1 MLLESAKKYLE
12 TAGYSVIM
20 EKSKYDGIKDSTPE
34 VKKLIETLKSSGL
47 EDDLKKAVDLE
58 DRLAGLTEDNL
69 NEMQKAKKWK
79 AEWTAKESSLKG
91 TLEDA
96 AKFLGNA
103 LDSDEAL
110 FFKVASKE
118 NRAGILLEKVE
129 TVTSQKDVNDMI
141 LKVMQNPTV
150 VSDAS
155 ELAQQMANDFKNLL
169 QSYYQRALDA
179 GWVKIGEV
187 KKSWRP
193 AYYDQDEEG
202 NMKKFIGKK
211 EQEADRAE
219 WQAKSVAARKAKKA
233 AAEAANESYIM
244 DEGFFGDVVA
254 KFKAFGSW
262 VWRKITGEFKETRIE
277 TRKAVIAY
285 SRVLDQLINAC
296 EDKLAEVEE

>member
-12 TAGYSVIM
+12 NAGYSVIM
-20 EKSKYDGIKDSTPE
+20 EKSKYDGIKDSTPV
-34 VKKLIETLKSSGL
+34 VKELIETLKSSGL
-47 EDDLKKAVDLE
+47 EADLKKAVDLE
-58 DRLAGLTEDNL
+58 DKLAGLTEDNL

-79 AEWTAKESSLKG
+79 AEWTTKEKNLKG
-91 TLEDA
+91 TLDDA
-96 AKFLGNA
+96 AKYLGDA

-118 NRAGILLEKVE
+118 NKAGILLEKVV
-129 TVTSQKDVNDMI
+129 TVTSQDDVNDMI

-233 AAEAANESYIM
+233 AANESYTM
-244 DEGFFGDVVA
+244 DEGFFGDIVE

-262 VWRKITGEFKETRIE
+262 IWKKITGEFKETRIE

-285 SRVLDQLINAC
+285 NRVLDQLINAC

>member
-12 TAGYSVIM
+12 NAGYSVIM

-34 VKKLIETLKSSGL
+34 IKKLIDTLKSSGL

-58 DRLAGLTEDNL
+58 DKLAGLTEDNL

-150 VSDAS
+150 VTDAS

-211 EQEADRAE
+211 EQKADRAE

-233 AAEAANESYIM
+233 AAEANESYIM

-285 SRVLDQLINAC
+285 SRVLDQIINAC
-296 EDKLAEVEE
+296 EDRLAEVEE

>member
-12 TAGYSVIM
+12 NAGYSVIM
-20 EKSKYDGIKDSTPE
+20 EKSKYDGIKDSTPV
-34 VKKLIETLKSSGL
+34 VKELIETLKSSGL
-47 EDDLKKAVDLE
+47 KADLDKAADLE
-58 DRLAGLTEDNL
+58 AKLAGLTEDNL

-91 TLEDA
+91 TLDEA
-96 AKFLGNA
+96 AKYLGDA

-118 NRAGILLEKVE
+118 QKAGILLEKVP
-129 TVTSQKDVNDMI
+129 TVTSQKEVEAMI

-179 GWVKIGEV
+179 GWVKLGEV
-187 KKSWRP
+187 KTSWKA
-193 AYYDQDEEG
+193 AYYDQDDKG

-219 WQAKSVAARKAKKA
+219 WQAKSVAARKANK
-233 AAEAANESYIM
+233 EAANESYIM
-244 DEGFFGDVVA
+244 DEGFFGDIVA

-262 VWRKITGEFKETRIE
+262 IWRKITGEFKDARIE
-277 TRKAVIAY
+277 TRKALIAY

>member
-12 TAGYSVIM
+12 NAGYSVIM
-20 EKSKYDGIKDSTPE
+20 EKSKYDGIKDSTPV
-34 VKKLIETLKSSGL
+34 VKELIETLKSSGL

-58 DRLAGLTEDNL
+58 DKLAGLTEDNL

-79 AEWTAKESSLKG
+79 AEWTTKEKNLKG
-91 TLEDA
+91 TLDDA
-96 AKFLGNA
+96 AKYLGDA
-103 LDSDEAL
+103 LGSDEAL

-118 NRAGILLEKVE
+118 NKAGILLEKVVS
-129 TVTSQKDVNDMI
+129 VTSQDDVNDMI

-179 GWVKIGEV
+179 GWVKLGEV
-187 KKSWRP
+187 KTSWRP
-193 AYYDQDEEG
+193 AYYDQDDEG

-233 AAEAANESYIM
+233 AANESYTM
-244 DEGFFGDVVA
+244 DEGFFGDIVE

-262 VWRKITGEFKETRIE
+262 IWKKITGEFKDARIE
-277 TRKAVIAY
+277 TRKAVISY

>member
-1 MLLESAKKYLE
+1 
-12 TAGYSVIM
+12 
-20 EKSKYDGIKDSTPE
+20 
-34 VKKLIETLKSSGL
+34 
-47 EDDLKKAVDLE
+47 
-58 DRLAGLTEDNL
+58 
-69 NEMQKAKKWK
+69 MQKAKKWK

-91 TLEDA
+91 TLDEA
-96 AKFLGNA
+96 AKYLGDA

-118 NRAGILLEKVE
+118 QKAGILLEKVP
-129 TVTSQKDVNDMI
+129 TVTSQKEVEAMI

-179 GWVKIGEV
+179 GWVKLGEV
-187 KKSWRP
+187 KTSWKA
-193 AYYDQDEEG
+193 AYYDQDDKG

-219 WQAKSVAARKAKKA
+219 WQAKSVAARKANK
-233 AAEAANESYIM
+233 EAANESYTM
-244 DEGFFGDVVA
+244 DEGFFGDIVE

-262 VWRKITGEFKETRIE
+262 IWRKITGEFKDARIE
-277 TRKAVIAY
+277 TRKALIHY
-285 SRVLDQLINAC
+285 GKELDALIDAC
-296 EDKLAEVEE
+296 EAKLAEVEE

>member
-12 TAGYSVIM
+12 NAGYSVIM
-20 EKSKYDGIKDSTPE
+20 EKSKYDGIKDSTPV
-34 VKKLIETLKSSGL
+34 VKELIETLKSSGL
-47 EDDLKKAVDLE
+47 KADLDKAADLE
-58 DRLAGLTEDNL
+58 AKLAGLTEDNL

-91 TLEDA
+91 TLDEA
-96 AKFLGNA
+96 AKYLGDA

-118 NRAGILLEKVE
+118 QKAGILLEKVP
-129 TVTSQKDVNDMI
+129 TVTSQKEVEAMI

-179 GWVKIGEV
+179 GWVKLGEV
-187 KKSWRP
+187 KTSWKA
-193 AYYDQDEEG
+193 AYYDQDDKG

-219 WQAKSVAARKAKKA
+219 WQAKSVAARKANK
-233 AAEAANESYIM
+233 EAANESYIM

-262 VWRKITGEFKETRIE
+262 IWRKITGEFKETRIE
-277 TRKAVIAY
+277 TRKALIAY

>member
-20 EKSKYDGIKDSTPE
+20 EKSKYDGIKDSTPV
-34 VKKLIETLKSSGL
+34 VKELIETLKSSGL

-69 NEMQKAKKWK
+69 NEMQKAKKWR
-79 AEWTAKESSLKG
+79 AEWTAKEKSLKG
-91 TLEDA
+91 TLDDA
-96 AKFLGNA
+96 AKYLGDA

-118 NRAGILLEKVE
+118 NKAGILLEKVV
-129 TVTSQKDVNDMI
+129 TVTSQEDVDDMI

-150 VSDAS
+150 VTDAS

-169 QSYYQRALDA
+169 KSYYQRALDA
-179 GWVKIGEV
+179 GWVKLGEV
-187 KKSWRP
+187 KTSWRP
-193 AYYDQDEEG
+193 AYYDQDDEG
-202 NMKKFIGKK
+202 NMKKFIAKK

-233 AAEAANESYIM
+233 AANESYIM
-244 DEGFFGDVVA
+244 DEGFFGDIVE

-262 VWRKITGEFKETRIE
+262 IWKKITGEFKDARIE

>member
-12 TAGYSVIM
+12 NAGYSVIM
-20 EKSKYDGIKDSTPE
+20 EKSKYDGIKDSTPV
-34 VKKLIETLKSSGL
+34 VKELIETLKSSGL
-47 EDDLKKAVDLE
+47 KADLDKAADLE
-58 DRLAGLTEDNL
+58 AKLAGLTEDNL

-91 TLEDA
+91 TLDEA
-96 AKFLGNA
+96 AKYLGDA
-103 LDSDEAL
+103 LDSDETL

-118 NRAGILLEKVE
+118 QKAGILLEKVP
-129 TVTSQKDVNDMI
+129 TVTSQKEVESMI

-179 GWVKIGEV
+179 GWVKLGEV
-187 KKSWRP
+187 KTSWK
-193 AYYDQDEEG
+193 ATYYDQDDKG

-219 WQAKSVAARKAKKA
+219 WQAKSVAARKANK
-233 AAEAANESYIM
+233 EAANESYIM

-262 VWRKITGEFKETRIE
+262 IWRKITGEFKDARIE
-277 TRKAVIAY
+277 TRKALIAY
-285 SRVLDQLINAC
+285 SRVLDQIINAC

>member
-12 TAGYSVIM
+12 NAGYSVIM
-20 EKSKYDGIKDSTPE
+20 EKSKYDGIKDSTPV
-34 VKKLIETLKSSGL
+34 VKELIETLKSSGL
-47 EDDLKKAVDLE
+47 KADLDKAADLE
-58 DRLAGLTEDNL
+58 AKLAGLTEDNL

-79 AEWTAKESSLKG
+79 AEWTTKEKNLKG
-91 TLEDA
+91 TLDDA
-96 AKFLGNA
+96 AKYLGDA

-118 NRAGILLEKVE
+118 NKAGILLEKVV
-129 TVTSQKDVNDMI
+129 TVTSQDDVNDMI

-179 GWVKIGEV
+179 GWVKLGEV
-187 KKSWRP
+187 KTSWRP

-219 WQAKSVAARKAKKA
+219 WQAKSVAARKAKNA
-233 AAEAANESYIM
+233 AANESYTM
-244 DEGFFGDVVA
+244 DEGFFGDIVE

-262 VWRKITGEFKETRIE
+262 IWKKITGEFKDARIE
-277 TRKAVIAY
+277 TRKALIHY
-285 SRVLDQLINAC
+285 GKELDALIDAC
-296 EDKLAEVEE
+296 EAKLAEVEE

>member
-12 TAGYSVIM
+12 NAGYSVIM
-20 EKSKYDGIKDSTPE
+20 EKSKYDGIKDSTPV
-34 VKKLIETLKSSGL
+34 VKELIETLKSSGL
-47 EDDLKKAVDLE
+47 KADLDKAADLE
-58 DRLAGLTEDNL
+58 AKLAGLTEDNL

-91 TLEDA
+91 TLDEA
-96 AKFLGNA
+96 AKYLGDA

-118 NRAGILLEKVE
+118 QKAGILLEKVP
-129 TVTSQKDVNDMI
+129 TVTSQKEVEAMI

-179 GWVKIGEV
+179 GWVKLGEV
-187 KKSWRP
+187 KTSWRP
-193 AYYDQDEEG
+193 AYYDQDDEG

-219 WQAKSVAARKAKKA
+219 WQAKSVAARKANKA
-233 AAEAANESYIM
+233 AANESYIM
-244 DEGFFGDVVA
+244 DEGFFGDVVE

-262 VWRKITGEFKETRIE
+262 IWRKITGEFKDARIE
-277 TRKAVIAY
+277 TRKALIHY
-285 SRVLDQLINAC
+285 GKELDALIDAC
-296 EDKLAEVEE
+296 EAKLAEVEE

>member
-12 TAGYSVIM
+12 NAGYSVIM
-20 EKSKYDGIKDSTPE
+20 EKSKYDGIKDSTPV
-34 VKKLIETLKSSGL
+34 VKELIETLKSSGL
-47 EDDLKKAVDLE
+47 EADLKKAVDLE
-58 DRLAGLTEDNL
+58 DKLAGLTEDNL

-79 AEWTAKESSLKG
+79 AEWTTKEKNLKG
-91 TLEDA
+91 TLDDA
-96 AKFLGNA
+96 AKYLGDA
-103 LDSDEAL
+103 LGSDEAL

-118 NRAGILLEKVE
+118 NKAGILLEKVVS
-129 TVTSQKDVNDMI
+129 VTSQDDVNDMI

-179 GWVKIGEV
+179 GWVKLGEV
-187 KKSWRP
+187 KTSWRP
-193 AYYDQDEEG
+193 AYYDQDDEG

-233 AAEAANESYIM
+233 AANESYTM
-244 DEGFFGDVVA
+244 DEGFFGDIVE

-262 VWRKITGEFKETRIE
+262 IWKKITGEFKDARIE
-277 TRKAVIAY
+277 TRKAVISY

>member
-12 TAGYSVIM
+12 NAGYSVIM
-20 EKSKYDGIKDSTPE
+20 EKSKYDGIKDSTPV
-34 VKKLIETLKSSGL
+34 VKELIETLKSSGL
-47 EDDLKKAVDLE
+47 KADLDKAADLE
-58 DRLAGLTEDNL
+58 AKLAGLTEDNL

-91 TLEDA
+91 TLDEA
-96 AKFLGNA
+96 AKYLGDA

-118 NRAGILLEKVE
+118 QKAGILLEKVP
-129 TVTSQKDVNDMI
+129 TVTSQKEVEAMI

-179 GWVKIGEV
+179 GWVKLGEV
-187 KKSWRP
+187 KTSWKA
-193 AYYDQDEEG
+193 AYYDQDDKG

-219 WQAKSVAARKAKKA
+219 WQAKSVAARKANK
-233 AAEAANESYIM
+233 EAANESYIM
-244 DEGFFGDVVA
+244 DEGFFGNIVE

-262 VWRKITGEFKETRIE
+262 IWRKITGEFKDARIE
-277 TRKAVIAY
+277 TRKALIAY

>member
-12 TAGYSVIM
+12 NAGYSVIM
-20 EKSKYDGIKDSTPE
+20 EKSKYDGIKDSTPV
-34 VKKLIETLKSSGL
+34 VKELIETLKSSGL

-91 TLEDA
+91 TLDDA
-96 AKFLGNA
+96 AKYLGDA

-118 NRAGILLEKVE
+118 NKAGILLEKVV
-129 TVTSQKDVNDMI
+129 TVTSQEDVDAMI
-141 LKVMQNPTV
+141 LKVMQKPTV
-150 VSDAS
+150 VTDAS

-169 QSYYQRALDA
+169 QSYYQRVLDA
-179 GWVKIGEV
+179 GWIKLGEV

-233 AAEAANESYIM
+233 AANESYIM
-244 DEGFFGDVVA
+244 DEGFFGDIVE

-262 VWRKITGEFKETRIE
+262 IWKKITGEFKDARIE

-285 SRVLDQLINAC
+285 NRVLDQLINAC

>member
-12 TAGYSVIM
+12 NAGYSIIA

-34 VKKLIETLKSSGL
+34 IKNLIDTLKSSGL

-79 AEWTAKESSLKG
+79 AEWTAKEKSLKG
-91 TLEDA
+91 TLDDA
-96 AKFLGNA
+96 AKYLGDA

-118 NRAGILLEKVE
+118 NKAGILLEKVV
-129 TVTSQKDVNDMI
+129 TVTSQEDVDDMI

-150 VSDAS
+150 VTDAS

-169 QSYYQRALDA
+169 KSYYQRALDA
-179 GWVKIGEV
+179 GWVKLGE
-187 KKSWRP
+187 KKTSWKA
-193 AYYDQDEEG
+193 AYYDQDDKG

-219 WQAKSVAARKAKKA
+219 WQAKSVAARKANKA
-233 AAEAANESYIM
+233 AANESYTM
-244 DEGFFGDVVA
+244 DEGFFGDIVE

-262 VWRKITGEFKETRIE
+262 IWKKITGEFKDARIE
-277 TRKAVIAY
+277 TRKAVISY

>member
-1 MLLESAKKYLE
+1 MLFESAKRYLE
-12 TAGYSVIM
+12 NAGYSIIM
-20 EKSKYDGIKDSTPE
+20 EKSKYDGIKDSTPV
-34 VKKLIETLKSSGL
+34 VKELINTLKSSGL

-58 DRLAGLTEDNL
+58 DKLAGLTEENL

-79 AEWTAKESSLKG
+79 SEWAAKEKSLQG
-91 TLEDA
+91 TLDEA
-96 AKFLGNA
+96 AKYLGDA

-118 NRAGILLEKVE
+118 QRAGILLEKVP
-129 TVTSQKDVNDMI
+129 TVTSQKEVEAMI

-179 GWVKIGEV
+179 GWVKLGEE
-187 KKSWRP
+187 KTSWK
-193 AYYDQDEEG
+193 ATYYDQDEEG
-202 NMKKFIGKK
+202 NMKKFIAKK
-211 EQEADRAE
+211 EQETDRAE

-233 AAEAANESYIM
+233 AANESYIM
-244 DEGFFGDVVA
+244 DEGFFGDVID

-262 VWRKITGEFKETRIE
+262 IWRKITGEFKDARIE
-277 TRKAVIAY
+277 TRKALIAY
-285 SRVLDQLINAC
+285 SRVLDKIINAC

>member
-12 TAGYSVIM
+12 NAGYSVIM
-20 EKSKYDGIKDSTPE
+20 EKSKYDGIKDSTPV
-34 VKKLIETLKSSGL
+34 VKELIETLKSSGL
-47 EDDLKKAVDLE
+47 KADLDKAADLE
-58 DRLAGLTEDNL
+58 AKLAGLTEDNL

-91 TLEDA
+91 TLDEA
-96 AKFLGNA
+96 AKYLGDA

-118 NRAGILLEKVE
+118 QKAGILLEKVP
-129 TVTSQKDVNDMI
+129 TVTSQKEVEAMI

-179 GWVKIGEV
+179 GWVKLGEV
-187 KKSWRP
+187 KTSWKA
-193 AYYDQDEEG
+193 AYYDQDDKG

-219 WQAKSVAARKAKKA
+219 WQAKSVAARKANK
-233 AAEAANESYIM
+233 EAANESYTM
-244 DEGFFGDVVA
+244 DEGFFGDIVE

-262 VWRKITGEFKETRIE
+262 IWRKITGEFKDARIE
-277 TRKAVIAY
+277 TRKALIHY
-285 SRVLDQLINAC
+285 GKELDALIDAC
-296 EDKLAEVEE
+296 EAKLAEVEE

>member
-12 TAGYSVIM
+12 NAGYSIIM
-20 EKSKYDGIKDSTPE
+20 EKSKYDGIKDSTPV
-34 VKKLIETLKSSGL
+34 VKELIETLKSSGL

-79 AEWTAKESSLKG
+79 AEWTAKEKSLKG
-91 TLEDA
+91 TLDDA
-96 AKFLGNA
+96 AKYLGDA

-118 NRAGILLEKVE
+118 NKAGILLEKVV
-129 TVTSQKDVNDMI
+129 TVTSQDDVNDMI

-179 GWVKIGEV
+179 GWVKLGEV
-187 KKSWRP
+187 KTSWRP
-193 AYYDQDEEG
+193 AYYDQDDEG

-233 AAEAANESYIM
+233 AANESYIM
-244 DEGFFGDVVA
+244 DEGFFGDIVE

-262 VWRKITGEFKETRIE
+262 IWKKITGEFKDARIE